1 MSQVKE
7 EKVLILGGLGFIG
20 SNLAHKLVEIGARV
34 TIYDACLD
42 PYGWNFA
49 NIEEI
54 SDEIEF
60 IKGDIRDFDLLKQHV
75 RDKDYIFHCAAQVGH
90 VISMKDPFLDIDIN
104 CRGTMNVLEA
114 CRRCNNAVK
123 IVYTGTRGQIGE
135 PVYLPVD
142 ENHPD
147 NPTDIYG
154 VNKLA
159 AEKYL
164 WAYRQVY
171 GISFVSMR
179 LNNIYGRR
187 AQMKHSHY
195 AVINYFLALAMQAK
209 TITVYGDGSQT
220 RDFLYIDDAVDALIL
235 AAERQEANGEVFMV
249 GSGVETKFID
259 MVDLVIQTV
268 GKGSYVN
275 IPYPPE
281 REKID
286 IKRFA
291 GSYAKFNAM
300 LGWQP
305 KTSLE
310 QGIKK
315 TLSFYETRLHQYL

>member
-1 MSQVKE
+1 
-7 EKVLILGGLGFIG
+7 
-20 SNLAHKLVEIGARV
+20 
-34 TIYDACLD
+34 
-42 PYGWNFA
+42 
-49 NIEEI
+49 
-54 SDEIEF
+54 
-60 IKGDIRDFDLLKQHV
+60 
-75 RDKDYIFHCAAQVGH
+75 
-90 VISMKDPFLDIDIN
+90 
-104 CRGTMNVLEA
+104 
-114 CRRCNNAVK
+114 
-123 IVYTGTRGQIGE
+123 
-135 PVYLPVD
+135 VD

-164 WAYRQVY
+164 WAYCQVY
-171 GISFVSMR
+171 GIPFVSMR

-187 AQMKHSHY
+187 AQMRHGHY
-195 AVINYFLALAMQAK
+195 AIINYFLALAMQAK

-291 GSYAKFNAM
+291 ASYAKLNAVS
-300 LGWQP
+300 GWQP

-310 QGIKK
+310 QGIRK
-315 TLSFYETRLHQYL
+315 TLSFYETRLHEYL